1 MCQDFQEQE
10 LLMELK
16 MCNSTTAQ
24 QVAVSY
30 VEVVLASPTF
40 VVCMQ
45 MSAFGVSVCFRAMG
59 MLQDINQ
66 SQNRRSRFSK
76 MAMITLL
83 NFNLPVKYGLMGHL
97 ASTDKITDGFYDVG
111 KVCE

>member
-16 MCNSTTAQ
+16 MCNSTIAQ

-30 VEVVLASPTF
+30 VEVVSASPTF

-45 MSAFGVSVCFRAMG
+45 MSAFGVFPCVLEPWECFRISTNHRIVG
-59 MLQDINQ
+59 VDL
-66 SQNRRSRFSK
+66 
-76 MAMITLL
+76 
-83 NFNLPVKYGLMGHL
+83 VKWP
-97 ASTDKITDGFYDVG
+97 
-111 KVCE
+111 